1 MWIESEISLIIKLF
15 TYDWTVT
22 ASISDKKKWVTIT
35 MVLIR
40 NKLEK

>member
-1 MWIESEISLIIKLF
+1 MRIESEISLIIKF
-15 TYDWTVT
+15 FAYDWTIT
-22 ASISDKKKWVTIT
+22 ASISDKKKRVTIT